1 MCLTLKLEKN
11 DIFITTIDFV
21 KILNTSTGVGERQP
35 STFELAPQIYIYIE
49 YSVEVSVISLFVF
62 NSFTLPYIWSTSQP
76 TKNLTFE
83 LTSFQNLYENQLYE
97 YIVNICMVYMY
108 SAVNIKIMKLNIVLY
123 VLYDEQNIYLLV
135 FSLKIMKDEK
145 KLMKSQYSVAHSCNY

>member
-1 MCLTLKLEKN
+1 
-11 DIFITTIDFV
+11 
-21 KILNTSTGVGERQP
+21 
-35 STFELAPQIYIYIE
+35 
-49 YSVEVSVISLFVF
+49 
-62 NSFTLPYIWSTSQP
+62 
-76 TKNLTFE
+76 
-83 LTSFQNLYENQLYE
+83 
-97 YIVNICMVYMY
+97 MVYMY

>member
-83 LTSFQNLYENQLYE
+83 LNLFKIYMKINYTS
-97 YIVNICMVYMY
+97 I
-108 SAVNIKIMKLNIVLY
+108 
-123 VLYDEQNIYLLV
+123 
-135 FSLKIMKDEK
+135 
-145 KLMKSQYSVAHSCNY
+145 

>member
-1 MCLTLKLEKN
+1 MPTLNLYESRDILLFINFFLTYILEIKSMCLTLKLEKN

-62 NSFTLPYIWSTSQP
+62 NSFTLPYI
-76 TKNLTFE
+76 
-83 LTSFQNLYENQLYE
+83 
-97 YIVNICMVYMY
+97 
-108 SAVNIKIMKLNIVLY
+108 
-123 VLYDEQNIYLLV
+123 
-135 FSLKIMKDEK
+135 
-145 KLMKSQYSVAHSCNY
+145 